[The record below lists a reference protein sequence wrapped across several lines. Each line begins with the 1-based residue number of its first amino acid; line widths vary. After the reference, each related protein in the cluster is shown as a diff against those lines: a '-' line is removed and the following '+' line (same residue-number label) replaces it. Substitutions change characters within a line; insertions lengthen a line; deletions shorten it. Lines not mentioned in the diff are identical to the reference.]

1 MKKILVIGS
10 NSFSGSHFVDYVLKK
25 KYKVFGLSRSKE
37 PSSEFL
43 PYKNNKNI
51 KNFIFFYKFN
61 LNSPKENLKISK
73 LIKKNK
79 IQNIVNFAS
88 QGMVEESFLSQLIGI
103 RLTLLQLLI

>member
-1 MKKILVIGS
+1 M
-10 NSFSGSHFVDYVLKK
+10 
-25 KYKVFGLSRSKE
+25 
-37 PSSEFL
+37 

-51 KNFIFFYKFN
+51 KNFIFYKFN

-88 QGMVEESFLSQLIGI
+88 QGMVEESFFKPIDWYKTNLIA
-103 RLTLLQLLI
+103 TVDLINKIKKRKY